1 MIEFLKNH
9 STILLALLTVA
20 TAFGGT
26 WLGSHIQA
34 KGGLAQAKAAK
45 EAAETAAAATLQ
57 AVREQSDRAAAA
69 AHAAAVRDHRTTAIA
84 DLLRATR
91 ELVRALDRQ
100 YREPGDT
107 ATTNTLHEAFIQARG
122 TVELCAPTSL
132 LPAVKELARTTRNLS
147 DFAHERAESN
157 RAMTHLLRL
166 EPHEGDSTPFFDAV
180 AALETFRT
188 AAVADAPNALEL
200 HALAEEALRQ
210 VPQLPEHEQ
219 DVLLVDCYYEP
230 LRPALTRHRDGH
242 YQAMNDL
249 IEQARAILGVN
260 N

>member
-1 MIEFLKNH
+1 MIAFLKEH

-20 TAFGGT
+20 AAFGGT

-69 AHAAAVRDHRTTAIA
+69 THAAAVRDRRTSSIA

-100 YREPGDT
+100 YREPGND
-107 ATTNTLHEAFIQARG
+107 ATMNTLHEAFIQARG

-132 LPAVKELARTTRNLS
+132 LPAVKELAKTTRNLN
-147 DFAHERAESN
+147 DLAHERAESN
-157 RAMTHLLRL
+157 RAMTHLQTL
-166 EPHEGDSTPFFDAV
+166 ERDGVDATPLYRAV

-188 AAVADAPNALEL
+188 AALADAPNAMEL
-200 HALAEEALRQ
+200 HDQAEEALRQ
-210 VPQLPEHEQ
+210 VPQLPEHERV
-219 DVLLVDCYYEP
+219 VLLVDCYYEP
-230 LRPALTRHRDGH
+230 LRPALSRHRDEH
-242 YQAMNDL
+242 YQAMNDV
-249 IEQARAILGVN
+249 IEQARSILGVN
-260 N
+260 D

>member
-107 ATTNTLHEAFIQARG
+107 ATMNTLHEAFIQVRG

-180 AALETFRT
+180 AALEAFRT
-188 AAVADAPNALEL
+188 AAVADANALEL
-200 HALAEEALRQ
+200 HALAEVALRQ

-230 LRPALTRHRDGH
+230 LRPALARHRDGH

>member
-1 MIEFLKNH
+1 MIAFLKEH

-20 TAFGGT
+20 AAFGGT

-69 AHAAAVRDHRTTAIA
+69 AHAAAVRDRRTAAIA

-91 ELVRALDRQ
+91 ECVRALDRQ
-100 YREPGDT
+100 YREPGND
-107 ATTNTLHEAFIQARG
+107 ATMNTLHEAFIHARG

-132 LPAVKELARTTRNLS
+132 LPAVKELAKTTRHLS

-157 RAMTHLLRL
+157 RAMTHLQTL
-166 EPHEGDSTPFFDAV
+166 E
-180 AALETFRT
+180 
-188 AAVADAPNALEL
+188 
-200 HALAEEALRQ
+200 
-210 VPQLPEHEQ
+210 
-219 DVLLVDCYYEP
+219 
-230 LRPALTRHRDGH
+230 RDGVAPRPFTAPS
-242 YQAMNDL
+242 QRWRPSAPPPSRTFPTPWSCMTWRRKRC
-249 IEQARAILGVN
+249 ARSPSCPSESRSSSWSTATTNPSAPRWPATGTSTTRR
-260 N
+260 

>member
-1 MIEFLKNH
+1 MIAFLKEH

-20 TAFGGT
+20 AAFGGT

-69 AHAAAVRDHRTTAIA
+69 AVRDRRTAAIA

-91 ELVRALDRQ
+91 ECVRALDRQ
-100 YREPGDT
+100 YREPGND
-107 ATTNTLHEAFIQARG
+107 ATMNTLHEAFIHARG

-132 LPAVKELARTTRNLS
+132 LPAVKELAKTTRHLS

-157 RAMTHLLRL
+157 RAMTHLQTL
-166 EPHEGDSTPFFDAV
+166 ECDGVDSTPLYRAV

-188 AAVADAPNALEL
+188 AALADVPNAMEL
-200 HALAEEALRQ
+200 HDLAEEALRQ
-210 VPQLPEHEQ
+210 VPQREQ
-219 DVLLVDCYYEP
+219 VVLLVDCYYEP
-230 LRPALTRHRDGH
+230 FRPALARHRSEH
-242 YQAMNDL
+242 HQAMNNV

-260 N
+260 D